1 MKPVLK
7 LFFYVCLMT
16 TFSCQEKFE
25 YKFQDMPNF
34 TVCANETEPLLKEA
48 FYSFEHDIKVHIGN
62 LNAQSEQIYGQWF
75 YPTLKNKL
83 DVKEFVSPHTVKVFE
98 MLKES
103 KPEIWDVYNEDSNLN
118 YKSDFIKCI
127 ATNMIDKD
135 LKTTFKALLTTNS
148 MKPDLFSDAIGRNSL
163 KIARDPYLKLY
174 VVFEYG
180 YGHMFFNDFTETKDH
195 E

>member
-1 MKPVLK
+1 MKPILK
-7 LFFYVCLMT
+7 LFFFISLMM
-16 TFSCQEKFE
+16 TFGCQKKFE
-25 YKFQDMPNF
+25 YKFQDNPNF

-62 LNAQSEQIYGQWF
+62 LNAQSEQVYGQWL

-83 DVKEFVSPHTVKVFE
+83 EVKEIVSPHTVRVFE
-98 MLKES
+98 MLKEAQ
-103 KPEIWDVYNEDSNLN
+103 PDLWDIYNEDSNLN

-127 ATNMIDKD
+127 AANMIDKD

-148 MKPDLFSDAIGRNSL
+148 MKPELFADAIGRNSL

-180 YGHMFFNDFTETKDH
+180 YGRMFFNDFTEIEDH